1 MFCFVYFE
9 TLGTNVDRLG
19 NSSVNR
25 SPCHYAVFV
34 LIPPDC
40 LCPEVGLVG
49 RNVAGLAFP

>member
-19 NSSVNR
+19 NSLVNR